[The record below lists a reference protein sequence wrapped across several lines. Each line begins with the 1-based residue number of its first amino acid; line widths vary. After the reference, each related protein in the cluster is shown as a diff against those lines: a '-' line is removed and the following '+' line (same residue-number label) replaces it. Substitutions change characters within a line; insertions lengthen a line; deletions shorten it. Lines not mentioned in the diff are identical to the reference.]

1 MEIIYLWLWMIFYI
15 GICFILQNRIP
26 VIGLLDHQT
35 LLCGSLI
42 SVRGKS
48 STPINTVIMFVPQQE
63 VNMDAFISPIDT
75 VSITISNH
83 TFNYCLFNNA
93 ITIESDGRMISE

>member
-1 MEIIYLWLWMIFYI
+1 MIFYI

-42 SVRGKS
+42 SVREKS

-63 VNMDAFISPIDT
+63 VNMDAFISSFHT
-75 VSITISNH
+75 VSIIISNH
-83 TFNYCLFNNA
+83 TFNYGLFNNV
-93 ITIESDGRMISE
+93 IIRVKL

>member
-1 MEIIYLWLWMIFYI
+1 MIFYLR
-15 GICFILQNRIP
+15 ICFILQNRIP
-26 VIGLLDHQT
+26 IIGILDHQT
-35 LLCGSLI
+35 LPCGSLI

-63 VNMDAFISPIDT
+63 VNIVAFISPINT

-83 TFNYCLFNNA
+83 TFNYGLFNNFKV
-93 ITIESDGRMISE
+93 IW

>member
-1 MEIIYLWLWMIFYI
+1 MEIVCLWLWMIFYI

-42 SVRGKS
+42 SVRRKS
-48 STPINTVIMFVPQQE
+48 STPINTIIMFVPQQE
-63 VNMDAFISPIDT
+63 VNMDAFISPFDT

-83 TFNYCLFNNA
+83 TFSSGLFSNA
-93 ITIESDGRMISE
+93 LTGVKL

>member
-1 MEIIYLWLWMIFYI
+1 MIFYI

-63 VNMDAFISPIDT
+63 VNMDAFFSPFDT

-83 TFNYCLFNNA
+83 IFNCGLFNNA
-93 ITIESDGRMISE
+93 VTRVKL